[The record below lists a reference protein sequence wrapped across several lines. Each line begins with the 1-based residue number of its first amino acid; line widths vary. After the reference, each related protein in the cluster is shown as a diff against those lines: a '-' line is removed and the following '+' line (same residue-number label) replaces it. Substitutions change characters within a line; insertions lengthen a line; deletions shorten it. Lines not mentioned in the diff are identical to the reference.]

1 MTLLQS
7 SLLHTIKAQRDNMM
21 TIDELAEKYALHPEH
36 VKSLVERMDVLA
48 IKGNVVYA
56 PKQSFLLPILGVAG
70 LFSAIVILPQLIG
83 G

>member
-7 SLLHTIKAQRDNMM
+7 TFLHTIKAQRDNMM
-21 TIDELAEKYALHPEH
+21 TINELAEKYELHPDY
-36 VKSLVERMDVLA
+36 VKSVIERTDGLA

-56 PKQSFLLPILGVAG
+56 PKQSFLLPMLGGAG
-70 LFSAIVILPQLIG
+70 VFVAIVILPQLIG

>member
-21 TIDELAEKYALHPEH
+21 TIDELAEKYELHPDY
-36 VKSLVERMDVLA
+36 VKSIIERTEGLA
-48 IKGNVVYA
+48 IKGNVAYV
-56 PKQSFLLPILGVAG
+56 PKQSFLLPALAVVG
-70 LFSAIVILPQLIG
+70 LFVAIVILPQMIG

>member
-7 SLLHTIKAQRDNMM
+7 SLLHTIKAQRNNMM
-21 TIDELAEKYALHPEH
+21 TIDELANIYALHPEH
-36 VKSLVERMDVLA
+36 VKSLVERMDGLA

-56 PKQSFLLPILGVAG
+56 PKQSFLLPLLGVAG
-70 LFSAIVILPQLIG
+70 VFAAIVILPMLIG

>member
-21 TIDELAEKYALHPEH
+21 TIDELANMYALHPDY
-36 VKSLVERMDVLA
+36 VKSIIERTDGLA
-48 IKGNVVYA
+48 IKGDVVYA
-56 PKQSFLLPILGVAG
+56 SKQSFLLPAIGAVG
-70 LFSAIVILPQLIG
+70 LFVTVAVLPQLIG

>member
-21 TIDELAEKYALHPEH
+21 TIDELADMYALHPEH
-36 VKSLVERMDVLA
+36 VKSLVERMDGLA

-56 PKQSFLLPILGVAG
+56 PKQPFLLPVLGVAG
-70 LFSAIVILPQLIG
+70 LFFAIVIMPMLAN
-83 G
+83 

>member
-21 TIDELAEKYALHPEH
+21 TIDELANMYALHPDY
-36 VKSLVERMDVLA
+36 VKSIIERTDGLA
-48 IKGNVVYA
+48 IKGDVVYA
-56 PKQSFLLPILGVAG
+56 PKQSFLLPAIGAVG
-70 LFSAIVILPQLIG
+70 LFVTVAVLPQLIG

>member
-21 TIDELAEKYALHPEH
+21 TIEELAEKYELHPDY
-36 VKSLVERMDVLA
+36 VKSIIERTDGLA
-48 IKGNVVYA
+48 IKGNVAYV
-56 PKQSFLLPILGVAG
+56 PKQSYLLPMLGIAW
-70 LFSAIVILPQLIG
+70 LFFAIVILPQLIG

>member
-21 TIDELAEKYALHPEH
+21 TIEELAEKYELHPEYLR
-36 VKSLVERMDVLA
+36 SIIERTEGLA
-48 IKGNVVYA
+48 IKGNVVYV
-56 PKQSFLLPILGVAG
+56 PKQSFLLPAIGAVG
-70 LFSAIVILPQLIG
+70 LFVTVAVLPQLIG

>member
-21 TIDELAEKYALHPEH
+21 TIEELAEKYELHPDY
-36 VKSLVERMDVLA
+36 VRSIIERTDGLA

-56 PKQSFLLPILGVAG
+56 PKQPFLLPMLGVAG
-70 LFSAIVILPQLIG
+70 LFFAIVILPMLAN
-83 G
+83 